1 MKPMDDIFNK
11 SIRRAKIYAILYSTV
26 SLATV
31 VFIIAAIG
39 LLVESIKAGIVFA
52 ILAVIS
58 AGIVGLMY
66 KKETSSKN
74 LRQLYRFS
82 IRADSYDEIVSM
94 MEAEQLSAE
103 VAHCQATVD
112 DFRMRFL
119 LKHIEFL
126 DSPKSLFNDA
136 RRAMQKYYPA
146 DPMVSLY
153 DAAKM
158 IRTEIL
164 ICDVNSQSIA
174 GWLTRDFSHN
184 MLRAESILRV
194 CVVLEEQTCYVSM
207 NVFGLELS
215 RINKYLY
222 AVKYLKKVLQ

>member
-1 MKPMDDIFNK
+1 MDDIFDK
-11 SIRRAKIYAILYSTV
+11 SIRKAKIYAVLYSTI

-39 LLVESIKAGIVFA
+39 LLVERVTAGIIFA

-66 KKETSSKN
+66 KKGTSGKN
-74 LRQLYRFS
+74 LSQLYRFS

-103 VAHCQATVD
+103 TAHCHATVD

-119 LKHIEFL
+119 LKYIEFL

-136 RRAMQKYYPA
+136 RRAMKKYYPA
-146 DPMVSLY
+146 DPMISLY

-164 ICDVNSQSIA
+164 VCDVSSQSIA
-174 GWLTRDFSHN
+174 DWLTRDFSHN

-222 AVKYLKKVLQ
+222 AVKYLKKALQ

>member
-1 MKPMDDIFNK
+1 MDDTFNK
-11 SIRRAKIYAILYSTV
+11 SIRKAKIYAVLYSTI
-26 SLATV
+26 SLAAV
-31 VFIIAAIG
+31 VFTIVAIG
-39 LLVESIKAGIVFA
+39 LLVERAKAGIVFA

-58 AGIVGLMY
+58 AGAVGLMY

-74 LRQLYRFS
+74 LNQLYRFS
-82 IRADSYDEIVSM
+82 IRADSYDAIVSM
-94 MEAEQLSAE
+94 MDAEQISAE
-103 VAHCQATVD
+103 IAYCQATVD

-146 DPMVSLY
+146 DPMISLY

-164 ICDVNSQSIA
+164 VCDVSSHSIA
-174 GWLTRDFSHN
+174 DWLTRDFSHN
-184 MLRAESILRV
+184 MLRAESILRI
-194 CVVLEEQTCYVSM
+194 CVVLEEQACYASM

-222 AVKYLKKVLQ
+222 AVTFFKHTLQ